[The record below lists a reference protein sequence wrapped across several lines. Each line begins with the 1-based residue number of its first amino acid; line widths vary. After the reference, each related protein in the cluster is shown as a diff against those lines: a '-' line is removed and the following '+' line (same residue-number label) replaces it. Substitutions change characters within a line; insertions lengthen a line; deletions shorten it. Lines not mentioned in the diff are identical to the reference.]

1 MIFFPLATT
10 QAQEIS
16 LSELKNLR
24 SKAVA
29 EVQNVL
35 YQKGFSLY
43 STWRDDDLKQ
53 DSVIYRNA
61 QGHLLGSIHVKNM
74 SKNRIFLELSEP
86 AFYEQTLDALKKADY
101 KLVKTEVGKNNTL
114 TNSYIR
120 SQSKELVQVIIS
132 NDPESANNGNSYRL
146 LIRPQENKGLRKKI
160 LGNN

>member
-1 MIFFPLATT
+1 MMKFPLAAT

-16 LSELKNLR
+16 LSELKSLR

-43 STWRDDDLKQ
+43 RTWRDDDLKQ

-61 QGHLLGSIHVKNM
+61 QGHLLGTIHVKNT

-86 AFYEQTLDALKKADY
+86 VFYEQTLDELKKADY
-101 KLVKTEVGKNNTL
+101 RLLKMEVGTNNTL

-120 SQSKELVQVIIS
+120 PQSKELVQVIIS
-132 NDPESANNGNSYRL
+132 NDPESANYGNSYRL